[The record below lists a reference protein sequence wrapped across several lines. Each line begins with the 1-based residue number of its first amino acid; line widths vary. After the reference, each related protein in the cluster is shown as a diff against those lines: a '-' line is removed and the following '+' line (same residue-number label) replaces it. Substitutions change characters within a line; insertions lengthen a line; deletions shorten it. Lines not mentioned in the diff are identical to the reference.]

1 MKKLG
6 IIKVWLGRKTDKFLM
21 THTIIIFLI
30 PVTLLTLT
38 PGVDTMLVIRNTT
51 RGGWWDGT
59 TTSLGICTGLF
70 FHAVI
75 SAVGI
80 SVLILQSALAFS
92 LLKLAGAAYLI
103 LLGVISLKNAVKSE
117 TYNASIPKTK
127 TDTLFNARRSFT
139 EGLFCNILNPKA
151 IVFYMAFLPQ
161 FIDPL
166 KPALFQTFFLAG
178 LHFIIA
184 MVWQTMLASM
194 INRAKAVLER
204 KIIKKILNAAT
215 GIVMILFGGNLLID
229 N

>member
-1 MKKLG
+1 M
-6 IIKVWLGRKTDKFLM
+6 VNN
-21 THTIIIFLI
+21 IIIFLI

-51 RGGWWDGT
+51 RGGFWDGA
-59 TTSLGICTGLF
+59 TTSLGICSGLF
-70 FHAVI
+70 FHAII

-80 SVLILQSALAFS
+80 SVLILQSTMAFS
-92 LLKLAGAAYLI
+92 FLKIAGATYLI
-103 LLGVISLKNAVKSE
+103 FLGTISLKDAIKGN
-117 TYNASIPKTK
+117 YNLSDKATTK
-127 TDTLFNARRSFT
+127 TPDEFIAKRSFK

-184 MVWQTMLASM
+184 MVWQVLLASM
-194 INRAKAVLER
+194 ISRAKALLEK
-204 KIIKKILNAAT
+204 KIIKKSLNAIT
-215 GIVMILFGGNLLID
+215 GIVMIFFGAGLIID